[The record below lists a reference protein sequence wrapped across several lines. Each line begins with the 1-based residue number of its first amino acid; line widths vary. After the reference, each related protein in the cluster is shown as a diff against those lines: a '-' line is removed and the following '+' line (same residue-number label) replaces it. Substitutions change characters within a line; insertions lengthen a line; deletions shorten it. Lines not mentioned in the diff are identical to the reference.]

1 MTMLAVDAGLL
12 LQSGVVAAVV
22 AGMVSLSTT
31 VAAGRRAR
39 VDRQRQV
46 FATAF
51 EACASY
57 KEFPFIVR
65 RRNEG
70 EPSQRARITGELAA
84 VQRQLSN
91 SLALIQVES
100 PKVAEK
106 YEALV
111 RQLREVAGGE
121 IRRSWELPP
130 VPADSGQSIEDIDL
144 SRLLPYE
151 KAYLEQVRKHLR
163 FLPG

>member
-1 MTMLAVDAGLL
+1 
-12 LQSGVVAAVV
+12 
-22 AGMVSLSTT
+22 
-31 VAAGRRAR
+31 
-39 VDRQRQV
+39 
-46 FATAF
+46 
-51 EACASY
+51 
-57 KEFPFIVR
+57 
-65 RRNEG
+65 
-70 EPSQRARITGELAA
+70 

-100 PKVAEK
+100 PRVAEK

-130 VPADSGQSIEDIDL
+130 IPAEAGQSIEDIDL

-151 KAYLEQVRKHLR
+151 RAYLKQVRKHLR
-163 FLPG
+163 PLPG